1 MSTDIAQQDL
11 QAPIKTRGQSASR
24 VRQALSRASYPLA
37 TFAVVLLA
45 WQFLA
50 RPFGI
55 PAYILPIPSEFLA
68 ELVASRALI
77 AQHTLVTAWETI
89 LGFVLSTIISIPLG
103 YFIVRIVFLERTLY
117 PLIVAFKIIP
127 KVAIAPLF
135 IVWFGF
141 GMGPKIWFTFM
152 MCFFPTLVA
161 AIAGFRALEE
171 RTLYLVRSMGASG
184 WQTFRYVRM
193 PAALDY
199 IFAGMKISIVFATT
213 GAIVAEFVGG
223 NSGLG
228 YLMLHGTSTLDMSL
242 IFAVLVVLCALG
254 LLLAYVLEVIERLA
268 MPWKNIVQK

>member
-1 MSTDIAQQDL
+1 MATDYAQ
-11 QAPIKTRGQSASR
+11 AASR
-24 VRQALSRASYPLA
+24 PAISSAPAKRRALHPVVVRTIYSVV
-37 TFAVVLLA
+37 TFAVFLLA
-45 WQFLA
+45 WQLLA
-50 RPFGI
+50 RPLGI
-55 PAYILPIPSEFLA
+55 PEYILPVPSEFLA
-68 ELVASRALI
+68 ELYASRDLI
-77 AQHTLVTAWETI
+77 AHHTLITAWETV
-89 LGFVLSTIISIPLG
+89 LGFVLSTAVSIPLG
-103 YFIVRIVFLERTLY
+103 YFIVRILFLERTLY
-117 PLIVAFKIIP
+117 PMIVAFKIIP

-141 GMGPKIWFTFM
+141 GVGPKVWFTFM

-171 RTLYLVRSMGASG
+171 RTLYLVRSMGASS

-228 YLMLHGTSTLDMSL
+228 YLMLHATSTMDMAL
-242 IFAVLVVLCALG
+242 VFAVVVVLCVLG
-254 LLLAYVLEVIERLA
+254 LLLAAVVDGLERITMR
-268 MPWKNIVQK
+268 WKHTS

>member
-1 MSTDIAQQDL
+1 MSADFAQRDSSVSVNTGSG
-11 QAPIKTRGQSASR
+11 PASR
-24 VRQALSRASYPLA
+24 LRSALLEASYPIA
-37 TFAVVLLA
+37 TFAVVLIA

-50 RPFGI
+50 RPLGI

-68 ELVASRALI
+68 ELVNSRALI
-77 AQHTLVTAWETI
+77 AQHTVTTAWETV
-89 LGFVLSTIISIPLG
+89 LGFILSTVISIPLG
-103 YFIVRIVFLERTLY
+103 YFIVRILFLERTLY

-141 GMGPKIWFTFM
+141 GTGPKIWFTFM

-171 RTLYLVRSMGASG
+171 RTLYLVRSMGASS

-254 LLLAYVLEVIERLA
+254 LLLAYVIEVVERIA
-268 MPWKNIVQK
+268 MPWKTVEQK